1 MCPTAAIR
9 CERFIVL
16 GFQQPTEH
24 PLTKF
29 ALGVWGMAFDM
40 YLGEKY
46 EKIDHH
52 EEFIF
57 GLIEDDSM
65 YPELSRIWIGFYTN
79 LVISP
84 QQSNRLIHELLML
97 LEKANLSENK
107 TFTKLLLRLL
117 PFFSAAYVN
126 DQDIRCAG
134 D

>member
-1 MCPTAAIR
+1 
-9 CERFIVL
+9 
-16 GFQQPTEH
+16 
-24 PLTKF
+24 
-29 ALGVWGMAFDM
+29 MAFDM

-57 GLIEDDSM
+57 GLIEDDLM

-97 LEKANLSENK
+97 LETANLSENR

-117 PFFSAAYVN
+117 PFFSGAYVN
-126 DQDIRCAG
+126 GQDIRCAG